1 MLYGVND
8 IKRMIDKSESSQY
21 FFKQDIKYKNNEK
34 NNTNEFLQN
43 EDAEKQ
49 KKKKVNLF
57 KNIKDFMKP
66 ERLIISQ

>member
-1 MLYGVND
+1 
-8 IKRMIDKSESSQY
+8 MIDKSESSQY